1 MLRNFDVF
9 TISTF
14 PKSLE
19 RSNFHAVAISTFSDL
34 QGICNFYGLQFPHAR
49 GARKRKIAH
58 LVCLY
63 KAETTS
69 RPPQARK
76 KIDLECLQQGGNA
89 QKQRAASIFSCNFN
103 TRAKRASGNFD
114 NNFDV
119 LTISTFY
126 KMWFRCNFYG
136 STISTFVI
144 SGRDDNFDRKQFQY
158 RFWRIGSPKRSQFQR
173 PCNFDSIF
181 TGIVA

>member
-1 MLRNFDVF
+1 MFCNFNVF
-9 TISTF
+9 AISTF

-19 RSNFHAVAISTFSDL
+19 CSNFHAVAISTFSDL
-34 QGICNFYGLQFPHAR
+34 QGVCNFNGLQFPHAR
-49 GARKRKIAH
+49 GARKRKIVH

-69 RPPQARK
+69 SPPQSRK
-76 KIDLECLQQGGNA
+76 NQTQSASSKGEMLRISAPQGG
-89 QKQRAASIFSCNFN
+89 FSCNFN
-103 TRAKRASGNFD
+103 TRAKRASGKFD

-119 LTISTFY
+119 LTIFTFCQ
-126 KMWFRCNFYG
+126 MWFRCNFHG

-144 SGRDDNFDRKQFQY
+144 SGRDDNFHRKQFQY

-173 PCNFDSIF
+173 PCNFDSILA
-181 TGIVA
+181 GIVA